1 MPRIVGLELSNF
13 DPERY
18 RQAFGDNHGD
28 EISTDGLLSSVSAI
42 RDATGNEVRDALRS
56 SPLFVRVATE

>member
-1 MPRIVGLELSNF
+1 MPRIVGLESSSF

-28 EISTDGLLSSVSAI
+28 DITTDGLLSSVSTI
-42 RDATGNEVRDALRS
+42 REATTDDLRNALRA
-56 SPLFVRVATE
+56 SPLFVKTGAK